1 MINQSYYPGMID
13 SSIEFFFDGTNTL
26 FLTNGCISP
35 ISQIPEKIKKII
47 ISEIRKDSKVEHIL
61 HNWFPYNQ
69 IKQIEEFIKCRFG
82 GLDFQADITE
92 SGRLQKGEYWDCPLR
107 GRCSGEGKVCQHIRY
122 NNQIINSTEIT
133 LIKLLIT
140 DLTNN
145 EISSTMNIPL
155 GTIHLMKKNLYE
167 KLEITTKQELALI
180 AVEKNIAQPIT
191 L

>member
-26 FLTNGCISP
+26 FLTNGHIGRISNV
-35 ISQIPEKIKKII
+35 PEKIKKII
-47 ISEIRKDSKVEHIL
+47 ISEIKKDSEVEFIL
-61 HNWFPYNQ
+61 QDWFPKNNER
-69 IKQIEEFIKCRFG
+69 QIEEFVKCRFG

-92 SGRLQKGEYWDCPLR
+92 SGQLQKGEYWDCPLR
-107 GRCSGEGKVCQHIRY
+107 GKCKGEGKLCQHIRY
-122 NNQIINSTEIT
+122 NNQIIDSKEIT

-145 EISSTMNIPL
+145 EISRIMNIPL

-180 AVEKNIAQPIT
+180 AVKKNIAQPIT